1 MSVLVP
7 GALALLGLLPLV
19 VLFYLLKVRRLEQE
33 VSSTLLWDRLYRD
46 LAAHEPWQRLRF
58 QMLLLLQL
66 IFMALLVFAVARPF
80 VVSSTS
86 GAENVVILL
95 DESAS
100 MQATDVA
107 PSRFEQAKRLA
118 TDLVNR
124 QGDGT
129 TFELLGVRDRP
140 AVLMNATTSKPDV
153 VGAIQRAT
161 VGSTTTNM
169 RDAVILALS
178 LLKNKPHPEIDAV
191 SDGAFGDLGSLG
203 GTAVPIRL
211 VPVGSRADNQGIVSL
226 QVRTDPQ
233 NRSQSEA
240 FVRVRNYADQP
251 GRNVLSLFADGK
263 LITSKDITMPA
274 GGHSDSIFSD
284 LPVSAQVIEAKLQH
298 GDDLALDN
306 TAVAVLSQRDSAR
319 VLLVTPGDIFL
330 ERALRLLP
338 LRLFTADPKNLGNL
352 DTSGYDVIVLDGVM
366 PQEVPKG
373 NLLLIDPPESSLL
386 HVTGQFGPSQ
396 ITSFE
401 RTDPVLQFVDLS
413 PVQILKGRTY
423 NAPGW
428 MRPLASAGSTP
439 VLYAGEDGGRK
450 VAALAFDLHNSTL
463 PLQSSFPIL
472 VANLLGYVQPPS
484 EQGVEQSP
492 SGGTELIQ
500 PAPGATTI
508 QIKRPDQTVVT
519 LRPSGNRPLP
529 FDQTDEVGLYTV
541 TQTDASKRQVAS
553 QLFAVNLL
561 NDAES
566 NIKPSRTL
574 SLSSADVPPPAAI
587 SSVGV
592 RHELWQVLALLALG
606 TLLFEWWW
614 YHRRT

>member
-1 MSVLVP
+1 MSLLIP
-7 GALALLGLLPLV
+7 GALGLLALLPIV

-33 VSSTLLWDRLYRD
+33 ISSTLLWDRLYRD

-66 IFMALLVFAVARPF
+66 ILMALLVFAVARPF
-80 VVSSTS
+80 FVSTTR

-118 TDLVNR
+118 TDLVDR

-129 TFELLGVRDRP
+129 TIELLGVRDRP
-140 AVLMNATTSKPDV
+140 AVLMNGTTRKSDV
-153 VGAIQRAT
+153 TGAIGQARP
-161 VGSTTTNM
+161 GSTSTNM

-178 LLKNKPHPEIDAV
+178 LLKNKPHPAIDIV
-191 SDGAFGDLGSLG
+191 SDGAFGDLGAFG

-211 VPVGSRADNQGIVSL
+211 LPVGARANNLGVVSL
-226 QVRTDPQ
+226 QVRADPQ

-240 FVRVRNYADQP
+240 FVRVRNYGGQP
-251 GRNVLSLFADGK
+251 VRTVLSLLADGK
-263 LITSKDITMPA
+263 PMTSRDVAIPA
-274 GGHSDSIFSD
+274 EGYSDAIFAN
-284 LPVSAQVIEAKLQH
+284 LPVSAQVIEAKLQAN
-298 GDDLALDN
+298 DDLAIDN
-306 TAVAVLSQRDSAR
+306 TAVAVLSQRDAAR
-319 VLLVTPGDIFL
+319 VLLVTPGNIFL

-338 LRLFTADPKNLGNL
+338 LRLYTADPKTLGNL

-366 PQEVPKG
+366 PREVPKG
-373 NLLLIDPPESSLL
+373 NLLLIDPPESPLL
-386 HVTGQFGPSQ
+386 KVTGQLGPSQ

-401 RTDPVLQFVDLS
+401 RTDPVLQFVDLA

-423 NAPGW
+423 SLPGW
-428 MRPLASAGSTP
+428 MRPLASAGNTP
-439 VLYAGEDGGRK
+439 VLFVGEDAGRK
-450 VAALAFDLHNSTL
+450 VAAVAFDLHDSTL

-472 VANLLGYVQPPS
+472 VANLVGYVQPPT
-484 EQGVEQSP
+484 EQGVEQSAA
-492 SGGTELIQ
+492 GGTELIQ
-500 PAPGATTI
+500 PAQGAAII
-508 QIKRPDQTVVT
+508 QVRKPDQTLVA

-541 TQTDASKRQVAS
+541 TQADASKRQVAS

-566 NIKPSRTL
+566 NIKPSGTL
-574 SLSSADVPPPAAI
+574 SLSAADVPPPSAASAI
-587 SSVGV
+587 GV
-592 RHELWQVLALLALG
+592 RRELWQILALFALG

-614 YHRRT
+614 YHRRA